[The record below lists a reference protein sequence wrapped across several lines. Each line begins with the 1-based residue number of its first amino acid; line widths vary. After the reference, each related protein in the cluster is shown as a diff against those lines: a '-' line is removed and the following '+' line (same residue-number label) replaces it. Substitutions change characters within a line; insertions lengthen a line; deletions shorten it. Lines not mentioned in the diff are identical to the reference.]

1 LRGFGHGMII
11 AHCGVPPPPY
21 YLRVSRLFSWG

>member
-21 YLRVSRLFSWG
+21 CLRVSRLFSSG